1 MEKTTKQ
8 EIEQLKKYIG
18 KPIIFKMPYMEEGED
33 TYYDEFIGNEVIMES
48 RTPILADGTW
58 ILNGKK
64 KVYDRYVD
72 LEYAKENCLE
82 TQIKITNI
90 LIKLWKQQLNKNN

>member
-1 MEKTTKQ
+1 MTTKQ

-18 KPIIFKMPYMEEGED
+18 KPIIFKTSYMENGED
-33 TYYDEFIGNEVIMES
+33 TYYDEFYGNEVIVQS
-48 RTPILADGTW
+48 GTPILADG
-58 ILNGKK
+58 IQIINGEKI
-64 KVYDRYVD
+64 VYDRYVD

-90 LIKLWKQQLNKNN
+90 LKQLL

>member
-1 MEKTTKQ
+1 MTTKQ

-18 KPIIFKMPYMEEGED
+18 KPIIFKTSYMEEDQLG
-33 TYYDEFIGNEVIMES
+33 YDEFFGNEVIVQS
-48 RTPILADGTW
+48 RTPILIDV
-58 ILNGKK
+58 NN
-64 KVYDRYVD
+64 DRYVD

-90 LIKLWKQQLNKNN
+90 LKQLL